1 MITFNSD
8 YVIRDWI
15 PGDEWLLLWK
25 RCCVGWEV
33 KTMAVDDDDGSGDE
47 VAEMVWRRVW
57 WSAVA
62 MGMTAAIVVL

>member
-1 MITFNSD
+1 G
-8 YVIRDWI
+8 W
-15 PGDEWLLLWK
+15 WLLLGGAW
-25 RCCVGWEV
+25 RRVGG
-33 KTMAVDDDDGSGDE
+33 DDDGSGDE